1 MTTYGLFFFAI
12 MLVAHDRIAAAVSKE
27 WQAWLIQ
34 TLYWVIPKTAE
45 LGQAVVAYVAGDQM
59 PEQISRTLTLAP
71 FLSTAA
77 FGVAC
82 LALASWLFHRK
93 EF

>member
-1 MTTYGLFFFAI
+1 

-27 WQAWLIQ
+27 WQAWVIN

-45 LGQAVVAYVAGDQM
+45 LGQAVVAFVAADKA
-59 PEQISRTLTLAP
+59 PERLSRVLTLSP
-71 FLSTAA
+71 FLTTAA
-77 FGVAC
+77 FAVAC
-82 LALASWLFHRK
+82 LILASWVFNRK